1 LNGAIYALHV
11 AFKLD
16 SISGSAFTPLLKNV
30 KHGTTI
36 SRSAQWITSFIEAHS
51 HDMLFVPGCTFAMQN
66 SSNEFILKCKPLQ
79 DQRNQI
85 NYGCGNNDMI
95 FDHTSKAFLGE
106 RITLF

>member
-1 LNGAIYALHV
+1 MDGAIYALHV

-16 SISGSAFTPLLKNV
+16 SISGSAFTPLLKNM
-30 KHGTTI
+30 KHGTRI
-36 SRSAQWITSFIEAHS
+36 SRSAQWITHS

-66 SSNEFILKCKPLQ
+66 SSNEFILKCKTLQ

-95 FDHTSKAFLGE
+95 FDHTGKAFLGE